1 MRATGSR
8 VPLHPVRKQIFLNSA
23 PTPDTVGFPIVI
35 YPELCE
41 EECVL
46 QIAGLKT
53 AIWEN

>member
-1 MRATGSR
+1 M
-8 VPLHPVRKQIFLNSA
+8 KIFLKGA
-23 PTPDTVGFPIVI
+23 PTPDTDCLSIVV